1 MVKVM
6 IKRKAPEGREAE
18 LLSLITDLRC
28 AASRQL
34 GYISG
39 ETLRSG
45 ENPSEYLVISVWRTE
60 NEWDRWIA
68 TDERRE
74 LQDRIDALIGTPT
87 KYEIYRYPHVVHD
100 P

>member
-6 IKRKAPEGREAE
+6 IKRRAPEGREAE
-18 LLSLITDLRC
+18 LLSLITDLRS

-39 ETLRSG
+39 ETLRSD
-45 ENPSEYLVISVWRTE
+45 ENPAEYLVISIWRTE
-60 NEWDRWIA
+60 NEWNRWIA
-68 TDERRE
+68 TDERKE
-74 LQDRIDALIGTPT
+74 LQGRIDAMIGTPT
-87 KYEIYRYPHVVHD
+87 EYQVYRYPHMIHE